1 MKDNGHISVEKTSKV
16 HENSPQSR
24 DKEIEKCFG
33 FEDSEDEIEDVE
45 SVYSP
50 CSLTQNLCGISPVRG
65 AGTTST
71 KDKVEGY
78 LNSTRASVHS
88 PAYTKYPI
96 LQLEET
102 KIISGNINPEKL
114 ASSKTSRF
122 VFKKPMQMDN
132 THSLQSNPF
141 KASSS
146 SRPSP
151 TSNST
156 TLKRGSTNANQ
167 PKTKDC
173 NNMNEIMVQKVD
185 SVQHKKVASQIDHV
199 PKNLNNGI
207 SNHHLGKS
215 PSSRCNKKP
224 DSLNHQYEGIEN
236 SYPITK
242 DISESCQPPNVLNE
256 PELAET
262 EQAADLGRKNVFNV
276 LKNTT
281 NTNVQ
286 SCKGN
291 KENGKKIDTFNHLSK
306 SKKQTLIY
314 ETVGESKQL
323 KSAPKVKE
331 NLGRYDHQI
340 SNYMTFIVSLIFFLV
355 LSIKHNNIYFFIS
368 TLMSEI
374 DHEKK
379 EDSKGTKKTVTD
391 GSIISKKRV
400 YSRKSYTKTEA
411 PKKTKAVNICFCTV
425 SLRLTFDPIT
435 QH

>member
-1 MKDNGHISVEKTSKV
+1 MPLISDKFSTSGKRNPSENFESRYSHSSPQNSIKGNEHISVDKTSKV

-114 ASSKTSRF
+114 TSSKTSRF
-122 VFKKPMQMDN
+122 VFKKPIQIEN
-132 THSLQSNPF
+132 ITSFQYKPS

-146 SRPSP
+146 CRPSP

-156 TLKRGSTNANQ
+156 SLKKGSTNANQ
-167 PKTKDC
+167 SKTIDC
-173 NNMNEIMVQKVD
+173 NNEDESKVQKVD
-185 SVQHKKVASQIDHV
+185 SVQQKKVSPQKHHV
-199 PKNLNNGI
+199 PKNLKNGI
-207 SNHHLGKS
+207 NNRNLEKS
-215 PSSRCNKKP
+215 HPLPCNEKP
-224 DSLNHQYEGIEN
+224 DSLNNQYENIEN
-236 SYPITK
+236 SYPMTK
-242 DISESCQPPNVLNE
+242 DISESCQPPNVPNE
-256 PELAET
+256 PCTELAAE
-262 EQAADLGRKNVFNV
+262 LSRKNMFNV

-286 SCKGN
+286 ACKGN
-291 KENGKKIDTFNHLSK
+291 KENGKKIDAFNHPSK

-340 SNYMTFIVSLIFFLV
+340 SNHINFVV
-355 LSIKHNNIYFFIS
+355 LSHF
-368 TLMSEI
+368 
-374 DHEKK
+374 
-379 EDSKGTKKTVTD
+379 
-391 GSIISKKRV
+391 
-400 YSRKSYTKTEA
+400 
-411 PKKTKAVNICFCTV
+411 
-425 SLRLTFDPIT
+425 LRSA
-435 QH
+435 

>member
-1 MKDNGHISVEKTSKV
+1 MPLISDKFSTSGKRNPSENFELRYSQPSPQNSIKDNEHISVDKTSKV

-33 FEDSEDEIEDVE
+33 FEDSEDEIEEVE

-50 CSLTQNLCGISPVRG
+50 CSLTHNLCGISPVRG

-122 VFKKPMQMDN
+122 VFKKPMQIEN
-132 THSLQSNPF
+132 IPSFQYKPS
-141 KASSS
+141 KATSSC
-146 SRPSP
+146 RPSP

-156 TLKRGSTNANQ
+156 SLKKGSTNANQ
-167 PKTKDC
+167 SITIDC
-173 NNMNEIMVQKVD
+173 NKVDEIKVQKVD
-185 SVQHKKVASQIDHV
+185 SVQQKKVSPQKHHV
-199 PKNLNNGI
+199 PKNFNNGI
-207 SNHHLGKS
+207 NNHHLEKS
-215 PSSRCNKKP
+215 HSLPCNEKP
-224 DSLNHQYEGIEN
+224 DSSHHQYENIEN
-236 SYPITK
+236 SYTITK

-256 PELAET
+256 PELVET
-262 EQAADLGRKNVFNV
+262 EQDADLGRKNVFNV

-291 KENGKKIDTFNHLSK
+291 KENGKKIDAFNHPSK

-331 NLGRYDHQI
+331 NLERYDNQI
-340 SNYMTFIVSLIFFLV
+340 SNYINFIVIFFAAR
-355 LSIKHNNIYFFIS
+355 SI
-368 TLMSEI
+368 
-374 DHEKK
+374 
-379 EDSKGTKKTVTD
+379 
-391 GSIISKKRV
+391 
-400 YSRKSYTKTEA
+400 
-411 PKKTKAVNICFCTV
+411 
-425 SLRLTFDPIT
+425 
-435 QH
+435 

>member
-1 MKDNGHISVEKTSKV
+1 MPLISDKFSAIGKRNPSENLELRYSQPSPQNSIKDNGHISVDKTSKL

-122 VFKKPMQMDN
+122 VFKKPMQIEN
-132 THSLQSNPF
+132 IPSFQYKPSN
-141 KASSS
+141 AS
-146 SRPSP
+146 RTCIPSP

-156 TLKRGSTNANQ
+156 AMKKGSTNADQ
-167 PKTKDC
+167 PKTIDC
-173 NNMNEIMVQKVD
+173 NNMDEINVQKVD
-185 SVQHKKVASQIDHV
+185 SVQQKQVSSQKHNV
-199 PKNLNNGI
+199 PKNLNNGT
-207 SNHHLGKS
+207 SNPHLEKS
-215 PSSRCNKKP
+215 HTLPCNKKP

-242 DISESCQPPNVLNE
+242 DISDSCQPPNVPNE
-256 PELAET
+256 PCTELAAE
-262 EQAADLGRKNVFNV
+262 LSRKNAFNV

-281 NTNVQ
+281 NTNFQ
-286 SCKGN
+286 SCKAN
-291 KENGKKIDTFNHLSK
+291 KENGKKIDTFDRPSK

-314 ETVGESKQL
+314 ETVGELKQL

-331 NLGRYDHQI
+331 NLGRYAHQI
-340 SNYMTFIVSLIFFLV
+340 SNYIDFLVFIFFLAR
-355 LSIKHNNIYFFIS
+355 S
-368 TLMSEI
+368 M
-374 DHEKK
+374 
-379 EDSKGTKKTVTD
+379 
-391 GSIISKKRV
+391 
-400 YSRKSYTKTEA
+400 
-411 PKKTKAVNICFCTV
+411 
-425 SLRLTFDPIT
+425 
-435 QH
+435 

>member
-1 MKDNGHISVEKTSKV
+1 MTKCNEKTTVSRPSTSYSSLVNLPLISDRLSTSGKRNPSENVEPRYSKPSPQNSISDHGHISVDKTLKV
-16 HENSPQSR
+16 DENSPQSR

-33 FEDSEDEIEDVE
+33 FEDSGDEIEDVE

-102 KIISGNINPEKL
+102 KIISGNINPTKL

-122 VFKKPMQMDN
+122 VFKKPMQIDN

-156 TLKRGSTNANQ
+156 SLKRGSTNANQ

-242 DISESCQPPNVLNE
+242 DISESCQLPNVLNE
-256 PELAET
+256 PGLAET
-262 EQAADLGRKNVFNV
+262 ELAADLGRKNVFNV

-281 NTNVQ
+281 NTNFQ
-286 SCKGN
+286 SCKAN
-291 KENGKKIDTFNHLSK
+291 KENGKKIDTFDHPSK

-314 ETVGESKQL
+314 ETVGELKQL

-340 SNYMTFIVSLIFFLV
+340 SNYMTFIVYLIFFLV
-355 LSIKHNNIYFFIS
+355 LSIKHNNIYFFI
-368 TLMSEI
+368 T
-374 DHEKK
+374 
-379 EDSKGTKKTVTD
+379 
-391 GSIISKKRV
+391 
-400 YSRKSYTKTEA
+400 A
-411 PKKTKAVNICFCTV
+411 
-425 SLRLTFDPIT
+425 
-435 QH
+435 